1 MRAQYVLAC
10 ERGCLELKYHT
21 MALSDGT
28 ESLKAC
34 VGAHYGPRRDDGG
47 HRDVRRSEV
56 GEPPWLSEVARGG
69 APTSTCAMTNI
80 RATHT
85 RDSKAIGGLI
95 HEKASRAHVRLC
107 VNDGSRARVV
117 LVARANEQRS
127 SPHITGVQKRQCQSQ
142 CS

>member
-1 MRAQYVLAC
+1 MRAQYVLSC

-34 VGAHYGPRRDDGG
+34 VGAHYGPRRDNGG

-56 GEPPWLSEVARGG
+56 GEWLSEVARGG

-85 RDSKAIGGLI
+85 RDSKAIGRVI
-95 HEKASRAHVRLC
+95 HEKASRAHVRVRTC
-107 VNDGSRARVV
+107 VYARTMARGLAWCSWRMNNDRVPIYSKG
-117 LVARANEQRS
+117 A
-127 SPHITGVQKRQCQSQ
+127 
-142 CS
+142 